1 MTAKR
6 IPALTVLTGAQSAT
20 DDKLVIFDATA
31 NETKA
36 ITLQQLTIAQA
47 AYQRVQNFSGN
58 GSTVAFTLS
67 YDPGTE
73 NNTQVY
79 VSGVYQ
85 QKNTYSVSGTSL
97 IFSTAPP
104 VGTTIEV
111 MLQRARH
118 ANQSY
123 RLDHCQHLR
132 STAAR

>member
-47 AYQRVQNFSGN
+47 AYQRVQNFNGN

-85 QKNTYSVSGTSL
+85 QKNTYSVSGTTL
-97 IFSTAPP
+97 TFSEAPP

-111 MLQRARH
+111 MIQRA
-118 ANQSY
+118 
-123 RLDHCQHLR
+123 
-132 STAAR
+132 

>member
-31 NETKA
+31 DETKA

-58 GSTVAFTLS
+58 GSTTIFTLS

-79 VSGVYQ
+79 ISGVYQ
-85 QKNTYSVSGTSL
+85 QKNTYSVSGTTL
-97 IFSTAPP
+97 TFSTAPP

-111 MLQRARH
+111 MLQRA
-118 ANQSY
+118 
-123 RLDHCQHLR
+123 
-132 STAAR
+132 

>member
-47 AYQRVQNFSGN
+47 AYQQVQNFSGN
-58 GSTVAFTLS
+58 GSTTIFTLS
-67 YDPGTE
+67 YDPGAE

-79 VSGVYQ
+79 ISGVYQ

-111 MLQRARH
+111 MLQRA
-118 ANQSY
+118 
-123 RLDHCQHLR
+123 
-132 STAAR
+132 

>member
-79 VSGVYQ
+79 ISGVYQ

-111 MLQRARH
+111 MLQRA
-118 ANQSY
+118 
-123 RLDHCQHLR
+123 
-132 STAAR
+132 

>member
-6 IPALTVLTGAQSAT
+6 IPALTVLTGALSAT

-85 QKNTYSVSGTSL
+85 QKNTYSVSGTTL
-97 IFSTAPP
+97 TFSEAPP

-111 MLQRARH
+111 MIQRA
-118 ANQSY
+118 
-123 RLDHCQHLR
+123 
-132 STAAR
+132 

>member
-20 DDKLVIFDATA
+20 DDKLVIFDVTA
-31 NETKA
+31 DETKA

-58 GSTVAFTLS
+58 GSTVAFTLT

-79 VSGVYQ
+79 VNGVDQ
-85 QKNTYSVSGTSL
+85 QKNTYSVSGTTL
-97 IFSTAPP
+97 TFSQAPP
-104 VGTTIEV
+104 VSTTIEV
-111 MLQRARH
+111 MIQRA
-118 ANQSY
+118 
-123 RLDHCQHLR
+123 
-132 STAAR
+132 

>member
-6 IPALTVLTGAQSAT
+6 IPALTVLTGAQAAT

-31 NETKA
+31 DETKA

-47 AYQRVQNFSGN
+47 AYQRVQNFSGD
-58 GSTVAFTLS
+58 GSTTIFTLS

-79 VSGVYQ
+79 ISGVYQ
-85 QKNTYSVSGTSL
+85 QKDTYSVSGTTL
-97 IFSTAPP
+97 TFSTAPP

-111 MLQRARH
+111 MTQRA
-118 ANQSY
+118 
-123 RLDHCQHLR
+123 
-132 STAAR
+132 

>member
-20 DDKLVIFDATA
+20 DDKLVIFDVTA
-31 NETKA
+31 DETKA

-58 GSTVAFTLS
+58 GSTVAFTLT

-79 VSGVYQ
+79 VNGVYQ
-85 QKNTYSVSGTSL
+85 QKNTYSVSGTTL
-97 IFSTAPP
+97 TFSEAPP
-104 VGTTIEV
+104 VSTTIEV
-111 MLQRARH
+111 MIQRA
-118 ANQSY
+118 
-123 RLDHCQHLR
+123 
-132 STAAR
+132 

>member
-6 IPALTVLTGAQSAT
+6 IPALPVLTGAQSAT

-31 NETKA
+31 DATKA
-36 ITLQQLTIAQA
+36 ITRRELTKGMMSDIADELA

-58 GSTVAFTLS
+58 GNTVAFTLT

-79 VSGVYQ
+79 ISGVYQ
-85 QKNTYSVSGTSL
+85 QKNTYSVSGTTL
-97 IFSTAPP
+97 TFSEAPP

-111 MLQRARH
+111 MTMRA
-118 ANQSY
+118 
-123 RLDHCQHLR
+123 
-132 STAAR
+132 

>member
-6 IPALTVLTGAQSAT
+6 IPALTVLTGADSAT
-20 DDKLVIFDATA
+20 DDKLVIYDATA

-47 AYQRVQNFSGN
+47 AYQRVQNFSGD
-58 GSTVAFTLS
+58 GSTVDFTLS

-79 VSGVYQ
+79 ISGVYQ
-85 QKNTYSVSGTSL
+85 QKNTYSVSSTTL
-97 IFSTAPP
+97 TFSTAPP

-111 MLQRARH
+111 MIQRA
-118 ANQSY
+118 
-123 RLDHCQHLR
+123 
-132 STAAR
+132 

>member
-36 ITLQQLTIAQA
+36 ITRQELAKGLAIDLAGI
-47 AYQRVQNFSGN
+47 QRVQNFSGN
-58 GSTVAFTLS
+58 GSTTIFTLS

-79 VSGVYQ
+79 ISGVYQ
-85 QKNTYSVSGTSL
+85 QKNTYSVSGTTL
-97 IFSTAPP
+97 TFSTAPP

-111 MLQRARH
+111 MLQRA
-118 ANQSY
+118 
-123 RLDHCQHLR
+123 
-132 STAAR
+132 

>member
-85 QKNTYSVSGTSL
+85 QKNTYSVSGTTL
-97 IFSTAPP
+97 TFSEAPP

-111 MLQRARH
+111 MIQRA
-118 ANQSY
+118 
-123 RLDHCQHLR
+123 
-132 STAAR
+132 